1 MNLKIKLLYKMK
13 KFQGWP
19 RSIMYQDTEVNVS
32 TIYPNFAVY
41 VLPSKFMNRY
51 YYLSKEKLMVEED

>member
-1 MNLKIKLLYKMK
+1 MK

-19 RSIMYQDTEVNVS
+19 RSIMYEGTEVNVS

-41 VLPSKFMNRY
+41 VLPTKFMNRY
-51 YYLSKEKLMVEED
+51 YYLSKDKLMVEEEDE